1 MGRIVLVTGT
11 DTGVGKTIVATW
23 LAWLTSRSQR
33 VALVKA
39 VQTGADPAV
48 DGDEAFYR
56 AALAG
61 HRITTTTL
69 ATFPEP
75 LAPSIAARRSGKTI
89 RAQDIARSCLEI
101 AQDHDLT
108 IVEGSGGLMVSI
120 DENKNFADLASALS
134 ANLVLVIRPGL
145 GTLNHTTLTLEAAF
159 RRNLSVEMLVCN
171 GLAAKPRT
179 LEIENLRFLRSPYPQ
194 ISLIALPRLGRAS
207 LHRLSLLRPRILGG
221 PTTLDAGLDVGAHGA
236 STAGLVTTTGSHFTP
251 S

>member
-56 AALAG
+56 TALAG
-61 HRITTTTL
+61 HPITTTTL

-75 LAPSIAARRSGKTI
+75 LAPSIAARRSGKRV
-89 RAQDIARSCLEI
+89 RAQDIARSCMEI

-108 IVEGSGGLMVSI
+108 IVEGSGGLMVTI
-120 DENKNFADLASALS
+120 DEDTNFADLAGALS

-159 RRNLSVEMLVCN
+159 RRTLSVEMLVCN
-171 GLAAKPRT
+171 GLPAKPR
-179 LEIENLRFLRSPYPQ
+179 LVEIENLRFLRSHYPQ
-194 ISLIALPRLGRAS
+194 ISLITLRHLARAS
-207 LHRLSLLRPRILGG
+207 LHRLSLLRPQMLGDLPALLNG
-221 PTTLDAGLDVGAHGA
+221 
-236 STAGLVTTTGSHFTP
+236 STVEHMELP
-251 S
+251 QPDR

>member
-56 AALAG
+56 AALTG
-61 HRITTTTL
+61 HPITTTTL

-75 LAPSIAARRSGKTI
+75 LAPSIAARRSGKRV
-89 RAQDIARSCLEI
+89 RAQDITRSCMEI

-108 IVEGSGGLMVSI
+108 IVEGSGGLMVPL
-120 DENKNFADLASALS
+120 DEDTNFADFAGALS
-134 ANLVLVIRPGL
+134 ANLVVVIRPGL
-145 GTLNHTTLTLEAAF
+145 GTLNHTTLTLEAASK
-159 RRNLSVEMLVCN
+159 RNLSVEMLVCN
-171 GLAAKPRT
+171 GLAARPR
-179 LEIENLRFLRSPYPQ
+179 LVEIENLRFLRSHYPQ
-194 ISLIALPRLGRAS
+194 ISLITLRRLARAS
-207 LHRLSLLRPRILGG
+207 LHRLSLLRPKILGD
-221 PTTLDAGLDVGAHGA
+221 PPPLMD
-236 STAGLVTTTGSHFTP
+236 GSRLERMELP
-251 S
+251 EPDL

>member
-1 MGRIVLVTGT
+1 MGRILLVTGT

-61 HRITTTTL
+61 HPITTTTL

-75 LAPSIAARRSGKTI
+75 LAPSIAARRSGKRF
-89 RAQDIARSCLEI
+89 RAQDIQRSCMEI
-101 AQDHDLT
+101 AREHDLT
-108 IVEGSGGLMVSI
+108 IVEGSGGLMVPI
-120 DENKNFADLASALS
+120 DEDTNFADFARALS
-134 ANLVLVIRPGL
+134 ARLVLVIRPGL
-145 GTLNHTTLTLEAAF
+145 GTLNHTALTLEAAF

-171 GLAAKPRT
+171 GLAAKPGL
-179 LEIENLRFLRSPYPQ
+179 LETENLRFLRSHYPQ
-194 ISLIALPRLGRAS
+194 ISLITLRRLAPAS
-207 LHRLSLLRPRILGG
+207 LHRLSLLRPQILGDPPPLMHG
-221 PTTLDAGLDVGAHGA
+221 LTLGGMELLQPDL
-236 STAGLVTTTGSHFTP
+236 
-251 S
+251 

>member
-56 AALAG
+56 TALAG
-61 HRITTTTL
+61 HPITTTTL

-75 LAPSIAARRSGKTI
+75 LAPSIAARRSGKRV
-89 RAQDIARSCLEI
+89 RAQDIARSCMEI

-108 IVEGSGGLMVSI
+108 IVEGSGGLMVTI
-120 DENKNFADLASALS
+120 DEDTNFADLAGALS

-159 RRNLSVEMLVCN
+159 RRTLSVEMLVCN
-171 GLAAKPRT
+171 GLPAKPR
-179 LEIENLRFLRSPYPQ
+179 LVEIENLRFLRNHYPQ
-194 ISLIALPRLGRAS
+194 ISLITLRRLARAS
-207 LHRLSLLRPRILGG
+207 LHRLSLLRPQMLGDLPALLNG
-221 PTTLDAGLDVGAHGA
+221 
-236 STAGLVTTTGSHFTP
+236 STVEHMELLQP
-251 S
+251 DR

>member
-61 HRITTTTL
+61 HPITTTTL
-69 ATFPEP
+69 ANFPEP
-75 LAPSIAARRSGKTI
+75 LAPSIAARRSGN
-89 RAQDIARSCLEI
+89 RVRVQDLTRSCMEI

-108 IVEGSGGLMVSI
+108 IVEGSGGLMVPLNE
-120 DENKNFADLASALS
+120 DMNFADFAGALS
-134 ANLVLVIRPGL
+134 ANLVVVIRPGL
-145 GTLNHTTLTLEAAF
+145 GTLNHTTLTLEAASK
-159 RRNLSVEMLVCN
+159 RNLSVEMLVCN
-171 GLAAKPRT
+171 GLAAKPR
-179 LEIENLRFLRSPYPQ
+179 LVEIENLRFLRSHYPQ
-194 ISLIALPRLGRAS
+194 ISLITLRHLARAS
-207 LHRLSLLRPRILGG
+207 LHRPSLLWPKIFGDPPPLME
-221 PTTLDAGLDVGAHGA
+221 
-236 STAGLVTTTGSHFTP
+236 GSRLERMELP
-251 S
+251 EPDL

>member
-1 MGRIVLVTGT
+1 MGRTVLVTGT

-56 AALAG
+56 TALAG
-61 HRITTTTL
+61 HPVTTTTL

-75 LAPSIAARRSGKTI
+75 LAPSIAARRAGTSVD
-89 RAQDIARSCLEI
+89 AQDIARSCIQI

-108 IVEGSGGLMVSI
+108 IVEGSGGLMVPI
-120 DENKNFADLASALS
+120 DEDTNFADFAGALS

-145 GTLNHTTLTLEAAF
+145 GTLNHTALTLEAAF
-159 RRNLSVEMLVCN
+159 GRNLSVEMLVCN
-171 GLAAKPRT
+171 GLAAKPRL
-179 LEIENLRFLRSPYPQ
+179 LEIENLRFLRNHYPQ
-194 ISLIALPRLGRAS
+194 ISLITLRRLARAS
-207 LHRLSLLRPRILGG
+207 LHRLSLLRPQILGDPPPLLHG
-221 PTTLDAGLDVGAHGA
+221 STLKRMELPQRD
-236 STAGLVTTTGSHFTP
+236 S
-251 S
+251 

>member
-56 AALAG
+56 AALVG
-61 HRITTTTL
+61 HSVTTTTL

-75 LAPSIAARRSGKTI
+75 LAPSIAARRSGKRV
-89 RAQDIARSCLEI
+89 RAQDIARSCMEI

-108 IVEGSGGLMVSI
+108 IVEGSGGLMVPI
-120 DENKNFADLASALS
+120 DEDTNFADLAGALS
-134 ANLVLVIRPGL
+134 ADLVLVIRPGL
-145 GTLNHTTLTLEAAF
+145 GTLNHTALTLEAAF
-159 RRNLSVEMLVCN
+159 GRNLSVEMLVCN
-171 GLAAKPRT
+171 GLVAKPRP
-179 LEIENLRFLRSPYPQ
+179 LEIENLRFLRDHYPQ
-194 ISLIALPRLGRAS
+194 ISLITLRRLARAS
-207 LHRLSLLRPRILGG
+207 PHRLSLLRPQLLGD
-221 PTTLDAGLDVGAHGA
+221 PPPLLDG
-236 STAGLVTTTGSHFTP
+236 STVEHMELP
-251 S
+251 QPDR

>member
-11 DTGVGKTIVATW
+11 DTGVGKTIVSTW

-56 AALAG
+56 TALAG
-61 HRITTTTL
+61 HPITTTTL

-75 LAPSIAARRSGKTI
+75 LAPSIAARRSGKRV
-89 RAQDIARSCLEI
+89 RAQDIARSCMEI

-108 IVEGSGGLMVSI
+108 IVEGSGGLMVTI
-120 DENKNFADLASALS
+120 DEDTNFADLAGALS

-159 RRNLSVEMLVCN
+159 RRTLSVEMLVCN
-171 GLAAKPRT
+171 GLPAKPR
-179 LEIENLRFLRSPYPQ
+179 LVEIENLRFLRSHYPQ
-194 ISLIALPRLGRAS
+194 ISLITLRRLARAS
-207 LHRLSLLRPRILGG
+207 LHRLSLLRPQMLGDLPALLNG
-221 PTTLDAGLDVGAHGA
+221 
-236 STAGLVTTTGSHFTP
+236 STVEHMELP
-251 S
+251 QPDR

>member
-61 HRITTTTL
+61 HPITTTTL

-75 LAPSIAARRSGKTI
+75 LAPSIAARRSGKRV
-89 RAQDIARSCLEI
+89 RAQDIARSCMEI

-108 IVEGSGGLMVSI
+108 IVEGSGGLMVTI
-120 DENKNFADLASALS
+120 DEDTNFADLAGALS
-134 ANLVLVIRPGL
+134 ANLVVVIRPGL

-159 RRNLSVEMLVCN
+159 RRGLAIEMLVCS
-171 GLAAKPRT
+171 GLAAKPR
-179 LEIENLRFLRSPYPQ
+179 LVEIENLRFLRSHYPETP
-194 ISLIALPRLGRAS
+194 LITLRRLDRARP
-207 LHRLSLLRPRILGG
+207 HDLSLLQPQILGD
-221 PTTLDAGLDVGAHGA
+221 PPPLLQDSTLERMEL
-236 STAGLVTTTGSHFTP
+236 P
-251 S
+251 QPNR